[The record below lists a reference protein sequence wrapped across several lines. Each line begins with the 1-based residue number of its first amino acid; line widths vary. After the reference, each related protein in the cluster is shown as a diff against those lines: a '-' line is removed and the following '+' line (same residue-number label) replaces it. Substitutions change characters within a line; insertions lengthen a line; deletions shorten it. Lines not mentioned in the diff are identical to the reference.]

1 MTESIATNM
10 YKVIDNVLSK
20 RDFLN
25 IQNTCFGKLD
35 WVYSKN
41 IAFSLGDNPDP
52 SQYMMN
58 HIFFQNKPFVVSEY
72 INLLF
77 PILRE
82 LNVEE
87 FFRCKANFYPKTSEV
102 IEHEYHTDSW
112 GNDQE
117 RSHLV
122 ALYSVNSNSG
132 YTVLNIGEK
141 IKVESVENRLIIF
154 DGKIE
159 HASTS
164 ADDDVRV
171 NLNFCYTSKTR
182 QKKGVKRTPFAYS

>member
-141 IKVESVENRLIIF
+141 IKVENVEYIL
-154 DGKIE
+154 KI
-159 HASTS
+159 
-164 ADDDVRV
+164 V
-171 NLNFCYTSKTR
+171 Y
-182 QKKGVKRTPFAYS
+182 